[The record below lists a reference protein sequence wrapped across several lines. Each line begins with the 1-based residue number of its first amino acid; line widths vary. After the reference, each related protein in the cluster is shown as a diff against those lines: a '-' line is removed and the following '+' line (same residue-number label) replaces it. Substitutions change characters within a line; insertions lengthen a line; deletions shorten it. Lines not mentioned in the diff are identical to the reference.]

1 MNLKKL
7 TGGKAIANTKTR
19 TVRRM
24 AKEHKAN
31 PELAILAHSIRNGSN
46 GSDSSNSVKLN
57 PYHPPKH
64 ITFEML
70 WDEVGTGKEPSK
82 DPHSSYQSD
91 EEKSQRIKMWRT
103 WYKIMKG
110 YNTYGKATKAT
121 KASKATTGGGQKTD
135 IELLTEL
142 NRIRSG
148 ILDILSKSRKREKIK
163 EHKEELSYFKNTEKD
178 ANKYVKNALQI
189 KYDVDALTPDDIK
202 ALIENPNIKYPS
214 SGYASLYRPTNTLY
228 MYGMQ
233 LPHQYDRLKLFETM
247 LYLISK
253 GNIYNY
259 VDLHDCYKTSKEVED
274 VMKGTGCNPYDRQ
287 AQLAM
292 WEKAVS
298 DTGSP
303 SSPSNFLYYGVEGYE
318 DMLAG
323 SAGAWESISKI
334 KDVKDPSNSVVIHCL
349 AGAGRTGSVLF
360 YLLLRDNFDPSE
372 TIDRLQKKHYGY
384 ASISEFIENYK
395 SLFTNSSNSR
405 YAADIEYMKKEVFDV
420 SKQASASR
428 FRQRLNRIFF
438 HLAKELK
445 VNTFYTY
452 GVPTEVIVNL
462 PTDEF
467 ANPIMHEVKWDE
479 EIQHEDVV
487 QLFR

>member
-31 PELAILAHSIRNGSN
+31 PELAILAHSIRNGS
-46 GSDSSNSVKLN
+46 GVKLN

-82 DPHSSYQSD
+82 DPHPAD

-110 YNTYGKATKAT
+110 YNTYGKATK
-121 KASKATTGGGQKTD
+121 SMTGGGQKTD

-148 ILDILSKSRKREKIK
+148 ILDIVSKSRKREKIK
-163 EHKEELSYFKNTEKD
+163 EHKEELLYFKNTEKD

-189 KYDVDALTPDDIK
+189 KYDVDALTPEDIK

-253 GNIYNY
+253 ENIYNY

-292 WEKAVS
+292 WEKAAIAS
-298 DTGSP
+298 GT
-303 SSPSNFLYYGVEGYE
+303 SSTSSTSSERFLYYGVEGYE

-349 AGAGRTGSVLF
+349 AGAGRTGSVMF

-372 TIDRLQKKHYGY
+372 TIERLQKKHYGY
-384 ASISEFIENYK
+384 ASISECIENYK
-395 SLFTNSSNSR
+395 SLFTNSR

-467 ANPIMHEVKWDE
+467 ANPIMNEVKWE
-479 EIQHEDVV
+479 EIQNEDVV

>member
-31 PELAILAHSIRNGSN
+31 QELAILAHSIRSDSSN
-46 GSDSSNSVKLN
+46 GNDSSNSVKLN

-110 YNTYGKATKAT
+110 YNTYGKATKA
-121 KASKATTGGGQKTD
+121 SKATTGGGQKTD

-163 EHKEELSYFKNTEKD
+163 EHKEELLYFKNTEKD

-189 KYDVDALTPDDIK
+189 KYDVDALTPEDIK

-253 GNIYNY
+253 ENIYNY

-349 AGAGRTGSVLF
+349 AGAGRTGSVMF

-372 TIDRLQKKHYGY
+372 TIERLQKKHYGY

-405 YAADIEYMKKEVFDV
+405 YATDIEYMKKEVFDV

-467 ANPIMHEVKWDE
+467 ANPIMHEVKWE
-479 EIQHEDVV
+479 EIQNEDVV

>member
-31 PELAILAHSIRNGSN
+31 PELAILAHSIRSGS
-46 GSDSSNSVKLN
+46 GSNSVKVN

-82 DPHSSYQSD
+82 DTHSSYQSD

-121 KASKATTGGGQKTD
+121 KSTTGGGQKTD

-142 NRIRSG
+142 NSIRKG

-163 EHKEELSYFKNTEKD
+163 EHKEELLYFKNTEKD

-189 KYDVDALTPDDIK
+189 KYDVDALTPEDIK
-202 ALIENPNIKYPS
+202 ALLENPNIKYPS

-253 GNIYNY
+253 ENIYNY

-292 WEKAVS
+292 WEKAASGTGKS
-298 DTGSP
+298 DSTNSP
-303 SSPSNFLYYGVEGYE
+303 ERFLYYGVEGYE

-360 YLLLRDNFDPSE
+360 YLLLRDYFDPSE
-372 TIDRLQKKHYGY
+372 TIERLQKKHYGY

-438 HLAKELK
+438 HLAKDK
-445 VNTFYTY
+445 VNRFYTY

-467 ANPIMHEVKWDE
+467 ANPIMNEVKWE
-479 EIQHEDVV
+479 EIQNEDVI

>member
-1 MNLKKL
+1 MNPKKL

-31 PELAILAHSIRNGSN
+31 PELAILAHSIRNGSGN
-46 GSDSSNSVKLN
+46 GGDSVKLN

-110 YNTYGKATKAT
+110 YNTYGKATKA
-121 KASKATTGGGQKTD
+121 AKATKTSMTGGGQKTD

-163 EHKEELSYFKNTEKD
+163 EHKEELLYFKNTEKD

-189 KYDVDALTPDDIK
+189 KYDVDALTPEDIK

-253 GNIYNY
+253 ENIYNY

-292 WEKAVS
+292 WEKAAIAS
-298 DTGSP
+298 CT
-303 SSPSNFLYYGVEGYE
+303 SSERFLYYGVEGYE

-349 AGAGRTGSVLF
+349 AGAGRTGSVMF

-372 TIDRLQKKHYGY
+372 TIERLQKKHYGY
-384 ASISEFIENYK
+384 ASISECIENYK
-395 SLFTNSSNSR
+395 SLFTNSR

-467 ANPIMHEVKWDE
+467 ANPIMNEVKWE
-479 EIQHEDVV
+479 EIQNEDVV

>member
-1 MNLKKL
+1 MNLKKKL
-7 TGGKAIANTKTR
+7 TGGKMATEYNANPKLDILTRSIRKTA
-19 TVRRM
+19 M
-24 AKEHKAN
+24 EYKAN
-31 PELAILAHSIRNGSN
+31 SELAILAHSIRNGDN
-46 GSDSSNSVKLN
+46 GVN
-57 PYHPPKH
+57 PYVPPKH
-64 ITFEML
+64 ITFKML

-82 DPHSSYQSD
+82 EPHPSYQPD
-91 EEKSQRIKMWRT
+91 EELRIKMWRK

-110 YNTYGKATKAT
+110 YNTYGKTKKAKKIT
-121 KASKATTGGGQKTD
+121 KVKKTVGGQKTD
-135 IELLTEL
+135 TELLTEL
-142 NRIRSG
+142 NSIRNG
-148 ILDILSKSRKREKIK
+148 ILNILSSKSRKIK
-163 EHKEELSYFKNTEKD
+163 EYNKELSYFKNTERD

-189 KYDVDALTPDDIK
+189 KYDVDALTPEDIR

-233 LPHQYDRLKLFETM
+233 LPHQYDRLKLFEMM

-253 GNIYNY
+253 ENIYNY

-292 WEKAVS
+292 WEKAVIALEKS
-298 DTGSP
+298 DTSGT
-303 SSPSNFLYYGVEGYE
+303 SSEGFLYYGIEGYE
-318 DMLAG
+318 DLLAG
-323 SAGAWESISKI
+323 SPGAWESISKI
-334 KDVKDPSNSVVIHCL
+334 KDVKDPTNSVVIHCL

-360 YLLLRDNFDPSE
+360 YLLLRDYFNPSE
-372 TIDRLQKKHYGY
+372 TKERLHKKHYGY

-395 SLFTNSSNSR
+395 SLFTNSK
-405 YAADIEYMKKEVFDV
+405 YTEDIEYMKRELFDI

-438 HLAKELK
+438 HLAKEFK

-452 GVPTEVIVNL
+452 GVPTEVIKL

-467 ANPIMHEVKWDE
+467 ANPLKHDVDWEKITS
-479 EIQHEDVV
+479 EDVV
-487 QLFR
+487 RLFK

>member
-1 MNLKKL
+1 MNPKKL

-31 PELAILAHSIRNGSN
+31 PELAILAHSIRSSGNGS
-46 GSDSSNSVKLN
+46 GVKLN

-70 WDEVGTGKEPSK
+70 WDEVGTGKESSK
-82 DPHSSYQSD
+82 DPHSPD
-91 EEKSQRIKMWRT
+91 DEKSQRIKMWRT

-110 YNTYGKATKAT
+110 YNTYGKATKA
-121 KASKATTGGGQKTD
+121 AKATKTSMTGGGQKTD

-148 ILDILSKSRKREKIK
+148 ILDIVSKSRKREKIK
-163 EHKEELSYFKNTEKD
+163 EHKEELLYFKNTEKD

-189 KYDVDALTPDDIK
+189 KYDVDALTPEDIK

-253 GNIYNY
+253 ENIYNY

-292 WEKAVS
+292 WEKAAIA
-298 DTGSP
+298 
-303 SSPSNFLYYGVEGYE
+303 SSTSSTSSERFLYYGVEGYE

-349 AGAGRTGSVLF
+349 AGAGRTGSVMF

-372 TIDRLQKKHYGY
+372 TIERLQKKHYGY
-384 ASISEFIENYK
+384 VSISECIENYK
-395 SLFTNSSNSR
+395 SLFTNSR

-467 ANPIMHEVKWDE
+467 ANPIMNEVKWE
-479 EIQHEDVV
+479 EIQNEDVV

>member
-19 TVRRM
+19 TIRRM

-31 PELAILAHSIRNGSN
+31 PELAILAHSIRNSDN
-46 GSDSSNSVKLN
+46 GVKVN

-82 DPHSSYQSD
+82 DPHSSYQAD

-110 YNTYGKATKAT
+110 YNTYGKATKA
-121 KASKATTGGGQKTD
+121 SKSTTGGGQKTD
-135 IELLTEL
+135 VELLTEL
-142 NRIRSG
+142 NSIRKG

-163 EHKEELSYFKNTEKD
+163 EHKEELLYFKNTERD

-189 KYDVDALTPDDIK
+189 KYDVDSLTPEDIK

-253 GNIYNY
+253 ENIYNY

-292 WEKAVS
+292 WEKAAIALEKS
-298 DTGSP
+298 DGL
-303 SSPSNFLYYGVEGYE
+303 LYYGVEGYE

-372 TIDRLQKKHYGY
+372 TIERLQKKHYGY

-395 SLFTNSSNSR
+395 SLFTNSTNSR
-405 YAADIEYMKKEVFDV
+405 YDADIEYMKKEVFDV

-438 HLAKELK
+438 HLAKDK

-467 ANPIMHEVKWDE
+467 ANPIMNEVKWDE
-479 EIQHEDVV
+479 IQNEDVI

>member
-31 PELAILAHSIRNGSN
+31 PELAILAHSIRNGSDS
-46 GSDSSNSVKLN
+46 SDSSNGVKLN

-121 KASKATTGGGQKTD
+121 KSMTGGGQKTD

-163 EHKEELSYFKNTEKD
+163 EHKEELLYFKNTEKD

-189 KYDVDALTPDDIK
+189 KYDVDALTPEDIK

-253 GNIYNY
+253 ENIYNY
-259 VDLHDCYKTSKEVED
+259 VDLHDCYKTSREVED

-292 WEKAVS
+292 WEKAAIA
-298 DTGSP
+298 
-303 SSPSNFLYYGVEGYE
+303 SSTSSTSSERFLYYGVEGYE

-349 AGAGRTGSVLF
+349 AGAGRTGSVLL

-372 TIDRLQKKHYGY
+372 TIERLQKKHYGY

-467 ANPIMHEVKWDE
+467 ANPIMNEVKWE
-479 EIQHEDVV
+479 EIQNEDVV